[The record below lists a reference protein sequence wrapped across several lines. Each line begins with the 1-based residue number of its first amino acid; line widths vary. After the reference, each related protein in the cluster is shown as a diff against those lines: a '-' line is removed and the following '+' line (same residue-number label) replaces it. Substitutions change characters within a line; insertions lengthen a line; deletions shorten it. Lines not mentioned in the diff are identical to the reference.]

1 MKYENYKD
9 YFYEGTEVL
18 KNKSGITNQQQLNDQ
33 ERSIVALRISEI
45 SLMSYKQLPGMG
57 NFDFNHLKAINR
69 FLFQDLYEWAGEMR
83 KCEMEK
89 LDIFCLYSNLEY
101 FANSIFEGLKKDE
114 YYIDLSYSDKLS
126 KLADLFGDINA
137 LHPFREGNGRTQRE
151 FIEELAKVNG
161 IDLDLTHIGQ
171 IKMIEASHRSMYGDN
186 SYLLEMFNEYSS
198 PSSRES
204 QLFSISNY
212 CEPKLAKKLINRVLD
227 KNKKR

>member
-1 MKYENYKD
+1 M
-9 YFYEGTEVL
+9 
-18 KNKSGITNQQQLNDQ
+18 
-33 ERSIVALRISEI
+33 
-45 SLMSYKQLPGMG
+45 
-57 NFDFNHLKAINR
+57 
-69 FLFQDLYEWAGEMR
+69 
-83 KCEMEK
+83 
-89 LDIFCLYSNLEY
+89 
-101 FANSIFEGLKKDE
+101 
-114 YYIDLSYSDKLS
+114 
-126 KLADLFGDINA
+126 
-137 LHPFREGNGRTQRE
+137 
-151 FIEELAKVNG
+151 AKVNG

>member
-18 KNKSGITNQQQLNDQ
+18 RNKSGITDQQQLNDQ
-33 ERSIVALRISEI
+33 ERSVVALRISEI
-45 SLMSYKQLPGMG
+45 SLLSYKKVPGMG
-57 NFDFNHLKAINR
+57 SFDFDHLKAINR

-89 LDIFCLYSNLEY
+89 IDIFCLYSNLEY
-101 FANSIFEGLKKDE
+101 FANCIFEGLKKDE
-114 YYIDLSYSDKLS
+114 YFINLSYDEKIS
-126 KLADLFGDINA
+126 KLVDLFGDINA

-161 IDLDLTHIGQ
+161 IKLDLTQIGQ
-171 IKMIEASHRSMYGDN
+171 NKMIEASHRSMHGDN
-186 SYLLEMFNEYSS
+186 SYLLEMFNECSE
-198 PSSRES
+198 PSSREL

-212 CEPKLAKKLINRVLD
+212 CEPRLAKKLINSVLN
-227 KNKKR
+227 KNKIR